1 MDCHPNHCIK
11 LPTLTTTQRSNVEK
25 QQTTEMNDFQE
36 LNTQQDLV
44 MQHLDALEKKIKR
57 MLDEYM
63 GDDPITN
70 QEQEQE
76 QEEGENEVEDL
87 AAFSTPEEEDYDE
100 YREQDF

>member
-1 MDCHPNHCIK
+1 M
-11 LPTLTTTQRSNVEK
+11 R
-25 QQTTEMNDFQE
+25 
-36 LNTQQDLV
+36 
-44 MQHLDALEKKIKR
+44 HLDDLEKKIKR

-70 QEQEQE
+70 QEQELD
-76 QEEGENEVEDL
+76 ENEVEDL

>member
-1 MDCHPNHCIK
+1 
-11 LPTLTTTQRSNVEK
+11 
-25 QQTTEMNDFQE
+25 MNDLQE

-44 MQHLDALEKKIKR
+44 MRHLDDLEKKIKR

-70 QEQEQE
+70 QEQELDE
-76 QEEGENEVEDL
+76 DEVEDL
-87 AAFSTPEEEDYDE
+87 AAFSTPEEENYDE

>member
-1 MDCHPNHCIK
+1 
-11 LPTLTTTQRSNVEK
+11 
-25 QQTTEMNDFQE
+25 MNDLQE

-44 MQHLDALEKKIKR
+44 MRHLDDLEKKIKR

-70 QEQEQE
+70 QEQELD
-76 QEEGENEVEDL
+76 ENEVEDL

>member
-1 MDCHPNHCIK
+1 
-11 LPTLTTTQRSNVEK
+11 
-25 QQTTEMNDFQE
+25 MNDLQE
-36 LNTQQDLV
+36 LTTQQDLV
-44 MQHLDALEKKIKR
+44 MRHLDDLEKKIKR

-70 QEQEQE
+70 QEQELD
-76 QEEGENEVEDL
+76 EEEVEDL